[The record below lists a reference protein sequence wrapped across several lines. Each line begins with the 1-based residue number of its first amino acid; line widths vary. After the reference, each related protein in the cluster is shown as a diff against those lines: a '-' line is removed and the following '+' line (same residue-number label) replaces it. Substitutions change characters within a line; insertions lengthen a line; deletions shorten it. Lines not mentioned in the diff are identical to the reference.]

1 MRTQTVTT
9 QAVTTEANATKKAVA
24 PQTIECTETKT
35 HPLFEVISLDP
46 EYGKNYDIGYIG
58 FTYSATNFVSNGIA
72 YFTRWSRMSQIK
84 TCHALLVT
92 GENECIEAHAQGG
105 VKKTPL
111 SNYFNDVHTQIFFRK
126 PLDLTDAIAKAI
138 VITAQHE
145 LGCKYDTKLIASQA
159 LSNSHLGKLIK
170 DTFGGKPE
178 EIISKLM
185 NNDNR
190 WICSELVAYCLDE
203 QPLYKGRGILG
214 KPADTIDP
222 QELFEDSIIFQPWI
236 NSINASDKQN
246 AFRE

>member
-1 MRTQTVTT
+1 MTT

-24 PQTIECTETKT
+24 AQTIECAETKT

-46 EYGKNYDIGYIG
+46 EYGKNYDIGYVG
-58 FTYSATNFVSNGIA
+58 FTYSATNIISNGIA
-72 YFTRWSRMSQIK
+72 YFTRWARMSQIK

-111 SNYFNDVHTQIFFRK
+111 SSYFNDEHTQIFFRK
-126 PLDLTDAIAKAI
+126 PIDLTDVIAKAI
-138 VITAQHE
+138 AITAEHE
-145 LGCKYDTKLIASQA
+145 LGCKYDIKLIGSQA
-159 LSNSHLGKLIK
+159 FSNSHLGKLIK
-170 DTFGGKPE
+170 DIFGGKPE
-178 EIISKLM
+178 EIISKLV